1 MLSGKAKRF
10 LRSMAMEMDPVMQMG
25 KSGASPSFIAELED
39 ALSAH
44 ELVKVKILSNS
55 AEEVKT
61 VAPQLAKATGAELVQ
76 VIGRNALF
84 FRPSPDKPK
93 IELP

>member
-10 LRSMAMEMDPVMQMG
+10 LRSMAMGMDPVMQMG
-25 KSGASPSFIAELED
+25 KSGASDSFVAELDD
-39 ALSAH
+39 ALTAH
-44 ELVKVKILSNS
+44 ELVKIKILNNS
-55 AEEVKT
+55 AEEAKAI
-61 VAPQLAKATGAELVQ
+61 APQLAKATGAELVQ
-76 VIGRNALF
+76 VIGRNILF